1 MSYIELHLH
10 TFTLSNLQCSQL
22 SVLSQ
27 EPSTSC
33 HNKVYSQPC
42 YRKPSLPYFLHL
54 HRFSSVT
61 IFLSH
66 FPLCLIFII
75 PLPPCRISPSLS
87 FICIFCSYI
96 SSLPSWWWS
105 RGPDLVVLGFQMV
118 WLADG
123 SELTSRQLILSYL
136 KPPGVLWEG
145 RHFSSKLRGRGQERD
160 RGLWENC
167 ITAEPVI
174 YCISSSN
181 SLRLGFFL
189 VLFFQSACTSELFEA
204 QAHTLCYHS
213 SAV

>member
-1 MSYIELHLH
+1 MSQQSVLPALLQKAVPPLFPSSPSFLICYHLSLSLSSLPHLH
-10 TFTLSNLQCSQL
+10 
-22 SVLSQ
+22 
-27 EPSTSC
+27 
-33 HNKVYSQPC
+33 Y
-42 YRKPSLPYFLHL
+42 
-54 HRFSSVT
+54 
-61 IFLSH
+61 
-66 FPLCLIFII
+66 
-75 PLPPCRISPSLS
+75 PPPS